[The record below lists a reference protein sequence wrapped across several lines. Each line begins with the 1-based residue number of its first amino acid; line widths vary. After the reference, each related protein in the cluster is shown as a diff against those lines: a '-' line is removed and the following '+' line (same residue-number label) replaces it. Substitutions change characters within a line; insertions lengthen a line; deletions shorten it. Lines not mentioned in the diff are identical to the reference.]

1 MNNKNSKNPR
11 NSKGQHHGY
20 QEWYWKD
27 TIYFKSNYING
38 NRIGYT
44 ENHYINKTTFYI
56 R

>member
-1 MNNKNSKNPR
+1 MNNIKSKNSKD
-11 NSKGQHHGY
+11 QFHGY

-38 NRIGYT
+38 KRIGYT